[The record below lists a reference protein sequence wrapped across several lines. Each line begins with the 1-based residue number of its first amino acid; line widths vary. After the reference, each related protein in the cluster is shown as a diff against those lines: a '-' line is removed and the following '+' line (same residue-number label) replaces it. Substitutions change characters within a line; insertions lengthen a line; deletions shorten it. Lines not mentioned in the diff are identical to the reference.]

1 MTVEL
6 MHRTGSLNWLVEE
19 TQVQVLQ
26 LPYVNS
32 TLGTIILL
40 PVGTADVGQVRMLM
54 CSEDAGV
61 WAHAHD
67 VCLMLMYSEDAGVCA
82 HAHDVCLMLM
92 CSEDAGVCAHAHDV
106 CFVTIVLPV
115 TDSIRFSSSARCC
128 ESKGRTSRSP

>member
-1 MTVEL
+1 
-6 MHRTGSLNWLVEE
+6 MHQTGSLNWLVEE

-67 VCLMLMYSEDAGVCA
+67 VCLMLM
-82 HAHDVCLMLM
+82 

-115 TDSIRFSSSARCC
+115 TDSIRFSSSARC
-128 ESKGRTSRSP
+128 

>member
-1 MTVEL
+1 

-54 CSEDAGV
+54 S
-61 WAHAHD
+61 
-67 VCLMLMYSEDAGVCA
+67 
-82 HAHDVCLMLM
+82 
-92 CSEDAGVCAHAHDV
+92 SEDAGVCAHAHDV

-115 TDSIRFSSSARCC
+115 TDSIRFSSSARC
-128 ESKGRTSRSP
+128 

>member
-1 MTVEL
+1 

-82 HAHDVCLMLM
+82 HAHDVC
-92 CSEDAGVCAHAHDV
+92 
-106 CFVTIVLPV
+106 FVTIVLPV